1 MIKKMRRKF
10 IIAAMLAVTAVLTV
24 IIGGMITVNYFNLVS
39 TADTTIDMIQSNDGR
54 FPRAEFSPDKK
65 PFEHK
70 PFSPETPFETR
81 YFTVRLD
88 REGNPVV
95 FDIDFVAAIDISEAE
110 EMAKTVFLRDESSGF
125 YGNYRFGLA
134 DTEKGSIIV
143 FLDCF
148 RSLSTFRSFAFSG
161 IFISVIG
168 LAAVFILVLI
178 FSGVI
183 VRPIAESYEK
193 QRRFITD
200 ASHEIKTPLAII
212 SANAEVI
219 ETENGESE
227 WTNSIKNQVENLSGL
242 TQNLITLSR
251 MEEGK
256 EPAMNTVSL
265 SQVVIESLEPFYTLA
280 SSKDKMLTTHID
292 ADISVIG
299 NDPMLR
305 QLVSILA
312 DNAVKYSNENAEIIV
327 SLKKQGRGS
336 VLSFENTVDGISTG
350 NHDRL
355 FDRFVRSDN
364 SRNSQT
370 GGHGIGLS
378 VAKAIAETHKATVS
392 AFSPNGKILNIS
404 VIFK

>member
-1 MIKKMRRKF
+1 MRRKF

-39 TADTTIDMIQSNDGR
+39 TADTTIDMILSNDGR

-88 REGNPVV
+88 REGKPVV

-110 EMAKTVFLRDESSGF
+110 KMAKNVFLHDERSGF

-219 ETENGESE
+219 EAENGESE

-256 EPAMNTVSL
+256 EPAMNNVSL
-265 SQVVIESLEPFYTLA
+265 SQIVIESLEPFYTLA
-280 SSKDKMLTTHID
+280 SSKDKILTTHID
-292 ADISVIG
+292 ADITVLG
-299 NDPMLR
+299 NDPMIR

-327 SLKKQGRGS
+327 SLKKQGRGA

-378 VAKAIAETHKATVS
+378 VAKAIAETHKAIVS
-392 AFSPNGKILNIS
+392 AFSPNGKTLNIS
-404 VIFK
+404 IIFR

>member
-39 TADTTIDMIQSNDGR
+39 TADTTIDMILSNDGR

-88 REGNPVV
+88 REGKPVV

-110 EMAKTVFLRDESSGF
+110 KMAKNVFLHDERSGF

-219 ETENGESE
+219 EAENGESE

-256 EPAMNTVSL
+256 EPAMNNVSL
-265 SQVVIESLEPFYTLA
+265 SQIVIESLEPFYTLA
-280 SSKDKMLTTHID
+280 SSKDKILTTHID
-292 ADISVIG
+292 ADITVLG
-299 NDPMLR
+299 NDPMIR

-327 SLKKQGRGS
+327 SLKKQGRGA

-378 VAKAIAETHKATVS
+378 VAKAIAETHKAIVS
-392 AFSPNGKILNIS
+392 AFSPNGKTLNIS
-404 VIFK
+404 IIFR

>member
-39 TADTTIDMIQSNDGR
+39 TADTTIDMILSNDGR

-110 EMAKTVFLRDESSGF
+110 KMAKNVFLRDEKSGF
-125 YGNYRFGLA
+125 YDNYRFGLA
-134 DTEKGSIIV
+134 DNEKGSIIV

-219 ETENGESE
+219 EAENGESE

-280 SSKDKMLTTHID
+280 SSKEKILTTHID
-292 ADISVIG
+292 ADISVLG

-327 SLKKQGRGS
+327 SLKKQGRGA

-364 SRNSQT
+364 SRNSKT

-392 AFSPNGKILNIS
+392 AFSSNGKTLNIS
-404 VIFK
+404 IIFR

>member
-1 MIKKMRRKF
+1 
-10 IIAAMLAVTAVLTV
+10 
-24 IIGGMITVNYFNLVS
+24 
-39 TADTTIDMIQSNDGR
+39 
-54 FPRAEFSPDKK
+54 
-65 PFEHK
+65 
-70 PFSPETPFETR
+70 
-81 YFTVRLD
+81 
-88 REGNPVV
+88 
-95 FDIDFVAAIDISEAE
+95 
-110 EMAKTVFLRDESSGF
+110 MAKNVFLRDEKSGF

-219 ETENGESE
+219 EAENGESE

-256 EPAMNTVSL
+256 EPAMNNVSL
-265 SQVVIESLEPFYTLA
+265 SQIVIESLEPFYTLA
-280 SSKDKMLTTHID
+280 SSKEKILTTHID
-292 ADISVIG
+292 ADITVLG

-327 SLKKQGRGS
+327 SLKKQGRGA

-392 AFSPNGKILNIS
+392 AFSPNGKTLNIS
-404 VIFK
+404 IIFK

>member
-39 TADTTIDMIQSNDGR
+39 TADTTIDMILSNDGR

-110 EMAKTVFLRDESSGF
+110 EMAKNVFLHDESSGF
-125 YGNYRFGLA
+125 YSNYRFGLA

-219 ETENGESE
+219 EAENGESE

-256 EPAMNTVSL
+256 EPAMNNVSL
-265 SQVVIESLEPFYTLA
+265 SQIVIESLEPFYTLA

-327 SLKKQGRGS
+327 SLKKQGRGA
-336 VLSFENTVDGISTG
+336 VLSFENTVDGIST
-350 NHDRL
+350 
-355 FDRFVRSDN
+355 
-364 SRNSQT
+364 
-370 GGHGIGLS
+370 
-378 VAKAIAETHKATVS
+378 
-392 AFSPNGKILNIS
+392 
-404 VIFK
+404 

>member
-39 TADTTIDMIQSNDGR
+39 TADTTIDMILSNDGR

-110 EMAKTVFLRDESSGF
+110 EMAKNVFLRDESSGF

-134 DTEKGSIIV
+134 DNEKGSIIV

-161 IFISVIG
+161 VFISVIG

-219 ETENGESE
+219 EAENGESE

-256 EPAMNTVSL
+256 EPAMNNVSL
-265 SQVVIESLEPFYTLA
+265 SQIVIESLEPFYTLA
-280 SSKDKMLTTHID
+280 SSKEKILTTHID

-312 DNAVKYSNENAEIIV
+312 DNAVKYSNENAEIVV

-364 SRNSQT
+364 SRNSKT

-378 VAKAIAETHKATVS
+378 VAKAIAETHKAIVS
-392 AFSPNGKILNIS
+392 AFSPNGKTLNIS
-404 VIFK
+404 IIFR

>member
-39 TADTTIDMIQSNDGR
+39 TADTTIDMILSNDGR

-110 EMAKTVFLRDESSGF
+110 EMAKNVFLHDESSGF
-125 YGNYRFGLA
+125 YSNYRFGLA

-219 ETENGESE
+219 EAENGESE

-256 EPAMNTVSL
+256 EPAMNNVSL
-265 SQVVIESLEPFYTLA
+265 SQIVIESLEPFYTLA

-327 SLKKQGRGS
+327 SLKKQGRGA

-364 SRNSQT
+364 SRNSKT

-378 VAKAIAETHKATVS
+378 VAKAIAETHKAIVS

-404 VIFK
+404 IIFR

>member
-10 IIAAMLAVTAVLTV
+10 IIAAMFAVTAVLTV

-39 TADTTIDMIQSNDGR
+39 TADTTIDMILSNDGR

-110 EMAKTVFLRDESSGF
+110 EMAKNVFLRDEKSGF

-219 ETENGESE
+219 EAENGESE

-280 SSKDKMLTTHID
+280 SSKEKILTTHID
-292 ADISVIG
+292 ADITVLG

-327 SLKKQGRGS
+327 SLKKQGRGA

-364 SRNSQT
+364 SRNSKT

-378 VAKAIAETHKATVS
+378 VAKAIAETHKAIVS
-392 AFSPNGKILNIS
+392 AFSPNGKTLNIS
-404 VIFK
+404 IIFR